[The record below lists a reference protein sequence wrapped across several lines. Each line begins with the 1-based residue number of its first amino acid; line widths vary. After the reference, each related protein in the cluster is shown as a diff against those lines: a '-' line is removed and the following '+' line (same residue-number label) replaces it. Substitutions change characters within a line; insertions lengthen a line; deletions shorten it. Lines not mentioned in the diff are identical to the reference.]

1 MYPNHGHF
9 GLFDIFDHSLIY
21 NSMCLFI
28 LIITHTLYMHV
39 SENSGFP
46 PKMDGEN
53 NGKPYV
59 QMDDLGGVHP
69 LLLECHPH
77 WTMFPSVFLW
87 SVGTHGPNFFLA
99 CNSCVF
105 LQYLH
110 TCNVQ
115 SLFELCMS
123 SFSCILNTWKVV
135 C

>member
-28 LIITHTLYMHV
+28 LMITHTHTIYAMHV

-69 LLLECHPH
+69 LFLETPTLDHVSPP
-77 WTMFPSVFLW
+77 FRSW
-87 SVGTHGPNFFLA
+87 SLA
-99 CNSCVF
+99 VMVPVPC
-105 LQYLH
+105 Q
-110 TCNVQ
+110 
-115 SLFELCMS
+115 
-123 SFSCILNTWKVV
+123 V
-135 C
+135 CRRPKPTL